1 MLKKARRDLAYLIL
15 AGLTGLASFP
25 VLAVGLLAGAATL
38 AIWVG
43 VPLLGG
49 MLAIARMLADLE
61 RRRIRALTGR
71 ELPPA
76 SYRQPPGAGPGRLRA
91 PLSDPQLWR
100 DALHGLLA
108 MPLSAFTLGAAF
120 TWVWVPAAL
129 IAGGLFA
136 WQPPEEFGLDGVT
149 VHGYFPVLAGSL
161 LLGLLLLLTM
171 GPALRVLAQMHVGLA
186 RALLGSETAALRA
199 RAGQLAASRAA
210 AVQAEAQ
217 TLRRVERDIHDGP
230 QQRLVRLGIDL
241 EAVCRRLDDGNPG
254 AARELVNE
262 ALAQSREALAELR
275 AVSRGIAPPVLADR
289 GLAAAVEAA
298 VARCPVEATL
308 DCGLAA
314 GERLPWPAENA
325 AYFVVSEA
333 LTNVA
338 KHARASHCAVTVSRE
353 AAALRV
359 VVTDNGRGG
368 AHLGKGH
375 GLAGLADRLAGV
387 EGRLDV
393 HSPAGGPTVL
403 TAGIP
408 LQDTL
413 VRAQPAGRPDRG
425 HRAVR

>member
-1 MLKKARRDLAYLIL
+1 
-15 AGLTGLASFP
+15 
-25 VLAVGLLAGAATL
+25 
-38 AIWVG
+38 
-43 VPLLGG
+43 
-49 MLAIARMLADLE
+49 
-61 RRRIRALTGR
+61 
-71 ELPPA
+71 
-76 SYRQPPGAGPGRLRA
+76 
-91 PLSDPQLWR
+91 
-100 DALHGLLA
+100 

-210 AVQAEAQ
+210 AMQAEAQ

-325 AYFVVSEA
+325 AYFVISEA

-408 LQDTL
+408 L
-413 VRAQPAGRPDRG
+413 
-425 HRAVR
+425 